1 MMEVEEVQAD
11 RRTFVS
17 CAGDAE
23 AKKGSAA
30 ATQRVGQ
37 RVYWRWRVGRAATR
51 VVGAEREHEVKSES
65 YSV

>member
-37 RVYWRWRVGRAATR
+37 RVYWRWPGCHEGRWCGEGT
-51 VVGAEREHEVKSES
+51 
-65 YSV
+65 